1 MMATA
6 SAASAISKAAP
17 DIIRLLCA
25 IIAIG
30 LLGWVGVRARQ
41 RGEAART
48 ELRAARTALDEFASL
63 RQRYRPAVAAES
75 ISWRRTW
82 MELHALGVVGDERLA
97 STQQVARAAESAG
110 LSGVK
115 VLIGPSDTT
124 GAEARLSTEGV
135 ERKPASYSLVVEG
148 RGGMRSVI
156 AFLGRL
162 PPSVA
167 PTELAMARQSGSARH
182 RISLAVYELQFTNGP
197 PPNSPW
203 SSPER
208 RTAADSSGR
217 RPDG

>member
-1 MMATA
+1 MA
-6 SAASAISKAAP
+6 KAAMP
-17 DIIRLLCA
+17 SLGSLVSPSATRLLCA
-25 IIAIG
+25 VIAIG
-30 LLGWVGVRARQ
+30 LLGWAGVRARQ
-41 RGEAART
+41 RGETART
-48 ELRAARTALDEFASL
+48 ELRTARAALDEFASL
-63 RQRYRPAVAAES
+63 RQRYRPAAAAES

-82 MELHALGVVGDERLA
+82 MELQALGVVGDERLA

-115 VLIGPSDTT
+115 VHIGPADTT
-124 GAEARLSTEGV
+124 GAEKRLSTEGV

-167 PTELAMARQSGSARH
+167 PTQVTMARQAGSARH

-197 PPNSPW
+197 PPNSLW

-208 RTAADSSGR
+208 RTAADSSSR
-217 RPDG
+217 RPNG

>member
-1 MMATA
+1 MARNPMA
-6 SAASAISKAAP
+6 FLGKSGP
-17 DIIRLLCA
+17 DLVRLACA
-25 IIAIG
+25 VIAIAM
-30 LLGWVGVRARQ
+30 LGWVAIRARQ
-41 RGEAART
+41 RGETARA
-48 ELRAARTALDEFASL
+48 ELRTARGALAEFASL

-75 ISWRRTW
+75 IAWRRTW
-82 MELHALGVVGDERLA
+82 MDLPELGVVGDERLA

-115 VLIGPSDTT
+115 VLIGPGDTT
-124 GAEARLSTEGV
+124 GAEKRLSTEGV

-156 AFLGRL
+156 AFLGQL

-167 PTELAMARQSGSARH
+167 PTQLTMARQSGSARH

-197 PPNSPW
+197 PPNSLW

-208 RTAADSSGR
+208 RSAADSSSHRTNG
-217 RPDG
+217 

>member
-1 MMATA
+1 MAKSPVA
-6 SAASAISKAAP
+6 FLGKSAP

-25 IIAIG
+25 VIAIA
-30 LLGWVGVRARQ
+30 LLGWVALRARQ

-48 ELRAARTALDEFASL
+48 ELRSARAALVEFASL
-63 RQRYRPAVAAES
+63 RQRYRPAAAAES

-82 MELHALGVVGDERLA
+82 MELQELGVVGDERLA

-115 VLIGPSDTT
+115 VLIGPGDTT
-124 GAEARLSTEGV
+124 GAEKRLSTEGV

-156 AFLGRL
+156 AFLGHL

-167 PTELAMARQSGSARH
+167 PTQLSMARQAGSARH

-197 PPNSPW
+197 PPNSLW

-208 RTAADSSGR
+208 RPAADSSSR
-217 RPDG
+217 RPNG

>member
-1 MMATA
+1 MAKNPLA
-6 SAASAISKAAP
+6 VLGKAAL
-17 DIIRLLCA
+17 DIVRLLCA
-25 IIAIG
+25 VIAIAM
-30 LLGWVGVRARQ
+30 LGWVALRARE
-41 RGEAART
+41 RGAAART
-48 ELRAARTALDEFASL
+48 ELRAARAALDEFASL
-63 RQRYRPAVAAES
+63 RQRYRPAAAAES

-82 MELHALGVVGDERLA
+82 MELQELGVVGDERLA

-115 VLIGPSDTT
+115 VLIGPGDTT
-124 GAEARLSTEGV
+124 GAEKRLSTEGV

-156 AFLGRL
+156 AFLGQL

-167 PTELAMARQSGSARH
+167 PTQLSMARQAGSARH

-197 PPNSPW
+197 PPNSLW

-208 RTAADSSGR
+208 RSAADSSSR
-217 RPDG
+217 RPNG

>member
-1 MMATA
+1 MAKA
-6 SAASAISKAAP
+6 PSALSKSGP

-25 IIAIG
+25 VIAVG
-30 LLGWVGVRARQ
+30 MLGWVAVRARA
-41 RGEAART
+41 RGDAART
-48 ELRAARTALDEFASL
+48 ELRAARAALDEFASL

-82 MELHALGVVGDERLA
+82 MELQSLGVVGDERLA

-115 VLIGPSDTT
+115 VLIGPGDTT
-124 GAEARLSTEGV
+124 GAEKRLSTEGV

-156 AFLGRL
+156 AFLGQL

-167 PTELAMARQSGSARH
+167 PTQLTMSRQSGSARH

-197 PPNSPW
+197 PPNSLW

-208 RTAADSSGR
+208 RSAADSSSR
-217 RPDG
+217 RPNG

>member
-1 MMATA
+1 MARVPAFLTK
-6 SAASAISKAAP
+6 SGP

-25 IIAIG
+25 VLAIG
-30 LLGWVGVRARQ
+30 MLGWVAIRAKS
-41 RGEAART
+41 RGDAART
-48 ELRAARTALDEFASL
+48 ELRTARAALDEFASL

-82 MELHALGVVGDERLA
+82 MELQSLGVIGDERLA
-97 STQQVARAAESAG
+97 STQHVARAAESAG

-115 VLIGPSDTT
+115 VLIGPGDTT
-124 GAEARLSTEGV
+124 GVEKRLSTEGV

-156 AFLGRL
+156 AFLGQL

-167 PTELAMARQSGSARH
+167 PTQLTMSRQSGSARH

-197 PPNSPW
+197 PPNSLW

-208 RTAADSSGR
+208 RSAGDSSSR
-217 RPDG
+217 RPNG